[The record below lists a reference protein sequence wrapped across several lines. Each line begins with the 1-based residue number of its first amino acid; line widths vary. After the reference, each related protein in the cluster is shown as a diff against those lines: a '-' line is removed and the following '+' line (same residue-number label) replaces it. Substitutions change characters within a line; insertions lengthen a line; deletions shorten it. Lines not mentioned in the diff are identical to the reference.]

1 VKILLLGKNGQV
13 GWELQR
19 ALAPLGEL
27 VAWDRTLADLAD
39 PLALAARVEEI
50 KPQIIV
56 NAAAYTAV
64 DKAESE
70 AETAFAVNASSPARL
85 AEEAARLGA
94 WLVHYS
100 TDYVFDGS
108 RTGAYREAD
117 GANPLSVYGRSKWQG
132 EEGIRAAGCRHLI
145 FRTSWVFGARGGNF
159 LKTMLRLA
167 AEREQLRVVADQMGA
182 PTGAELLADVTA
194 HCLRDALHPG
204 GEELS
209 GTYHLTANGAVS
221 WHGYARY
228 VVERAWA
235 AGLLLRC
242 RPEDIVPISTAEY
255 PLPAPRPANSCLDTS
270 RLQERFGLALPDWR
284 MGVDRVL
291 DEILL

>member
-1 VKILLLGKNGQV
+1 MRILLLGKNGQV

-19 ALAPLGEL
+19 ALAPLGE
-27 VAWDRTLADLAD
+27 VTAFDRADANLAD
-39 PLALAARVEEI
+39 PETLALLVKQLE
-50 KPQIIV
+50 PQVIV

-70 AETAFAVNASSPARL
+70 AETAFVVNGVAPARL
-85 AEEAARLGA
+85 AEEAAKLDA

-108 RTGAYREAD
+108 QTGAYREDDAV
-117 GANPLSVYGRSKWQG
+117 NPLSVYGRSKWQG
-132 EEGIRAAGCRHLI
+132 EEGVRAAGCRHLI

-159 LKTMLRLA
+159 LKTILRLA
-167 AEREQLRVVADQMGA
+167 AEREQLRVVADQVGT

-194 HCLRDALHPG
+194 HCLRDALRRG

-209 GTYHLTANGAVS
+209 GTYHLTAGGAVS
-221 WHGYARY
+221 WHGYAQH
-228 VVERAWA
+228 VLKRARA
-235 AGLLLRC
+235 AGSILRC
-242 RPEDIVPISTAEY
+242 RPEDIAPIPTTDY

-270 RLQERFGLALPDWR
+270 RLRECFGIMLPDWPV
-284 MGVDRVL
+284 GVDRVL
-291 DEILL
+291 DEILS